1 MDLKDYKT
9 AELVKKYNFKFSKSL
24 GQNFLV
30 DDSVLEDIVNGA
42 DVDSNDFVIEIGPGV
57 GSLTAQLL
65 MKAKKVTSIELDSDL
80 IPILENELGNQ
91 ENFSLIHK
99 DALKVDFNELI
110 GDEQSVKLVA
120 NLPYY
125 VTTPII
131 VKLLKERYNFKSL
144 TIMIQKEVA
153 ERIDAQPNCK
163 EYGALSVLVQYY
175 CDTKIVRRV
184 APSCFIPRPKVE
196 SIVIKLDR
204 LEKPRVNTKDVNL
217 MFEIVRAGFN
227 MRRKTLW
234 NAAKTLKLEKENLE
248 EAFEKSG
255 IDPKRRAETLSIEE
269 FAKLADSICDVKNN
283 IKS

>member
-30 DDSVLEDIVNGA
+30 DDSVLSDIVEGA
-42 DVDSNDFVIEIGPGV
+42 DVDKDDFVIEIGPGV

-65 MKAKKVTSIELDSDL
+65 LKAKKVTSIELDSDL
-80 IPILENELGNQ
+80 IPILETELGEQ
-91 ENFSLIHK
+91 ENFELIHK
-99 DALKVDFNELI
+99 DALKVDFNKVI
-110 GDEQSVKLVA
+110 GDEKSVKLVA

-131 VKLLKERYNFKSL
+131 VKLLKEQYNFKSL

-153 ERIDAQPNCK
+153 ERIDAEPNCK
-163 EYGALSVLVQYY
+163 EYGSLSVLVQYY
-175 CDTKIVRRV
+175 CRTSIVRRV
-184 APSCFIPRPKVE
+184 PPSCFIPRPKVE
-196 SIVIKLDR
+196 SIVIRLDR
-204 LEKPRVNTKDVNL
+204 LEKPKVEVKDEKL

-234 NAAKTLKLEKENLE
+234 NATKALKLEKEKLE

-255 IDPKRRAETLSIEE
+255 IDPKRRAETLSMEE
-269 FAKLADSICDVKNN
+269 FAKLADAIYDVR
-283 IKS
+283 